1 MTTDS
6 FRTDTRD
13 WLEANCPASMRTP
26 MPADEM
32 SGGGR
37 RARYK
42 NPDTLL
48 WLNLMAAKGFTAPTW
63 PKEYGGAGLGPT
75 ENQILREEMTRI
87 NARPALAGMGLS
99 MIGPALLEYG
109 SDEQRAEHLPKIASG
124 EIWWCQGYSEPN
136 AGSDLASLQT
146 KAVVDGDDYI
156 INGQKVWTSGADK
169 ADWIFCLVRTD
180 VEAPKHNGITFILFD
195 MTTPGVTVKPIKLI
209 SGLSPFCET
218 FFEDVRAPRKN
229 VIGTVN
235 DGWTVAKRLL
245 QYERTMIGGGTGGGQ
260 RGKSLAEIALE
271 YIGREAGQADGRLAD
286 QALRTDLIN
295 HSMNDRAFGLTVRR
309 SSDESKTNT
318 APSFVSS
325 MFKYYGTEQNIKR
338 FELMQ
343 RAMGSQMLGWEGE
356 GFAEDELTQTRAW
369 LRSKANSIEG
379 GTSEVQLNIIAKRV
393 LGLPD

>member
-271 YIGREAGQADGRLAD
+271 YIGREVGQADGRLAD
-286 QALRTDLIN
+286 QVLRTDLIN